1 MLYVALAVAAGL
13 IGLDQLTKILVDS
26 NMKPNESIPLIAIG
40 DTQVLRLTNV
50 RNPGAAFSILE
61 GKQIFLVI
69 FTAIIVLAMLY
80 LMISKKV
87 KRAPYIWSMSLIVA
101 GGIGNLIDRIIRG
114 EVVDFIDVKIINF
127 AIFNVADICAV
138 LGSAGLLIFV
148 VADEIKE
155 HKKKKLKSAQNDEST
170 EEDAD
175 DEISVTI
182 VKPADKDTAEPTE
195 KTQADEY
202 GG

>member
-13 IGLDQLTKILVDS
+13 IGLDQLTKILIDS
-26 NMKPNESIPLIAIG
+26 NMKPNESIPIISIG

-61 GKQIFLVI
+61 GKQVFLVI

-87 KRAPYIWSMSLIVA
+87 KRPAYIWSMSLIVA

-114 EVVDFIDVKIINF
+114 EVIDFIDVKIINF

-155 HKKKKLKSAQNDEST
+155 HKKKKLKAAQSDEST
-170 EEDAD
+170 EEDTD

-182 VKPADKDTAEPTE
+182 VKSADKDTAEPAK
-195 KTQADEY
+195 KTQADEH